1 MIAIFRNRAGE
12 LRNGWWILL
21 FYLALAALLVPTTL
35 FATQHEMQVAIPVQ
49 ALLVIA
55 ATALCLLARR
65 ERPSAVLGTF
75 ANWRHGPATGL
86 LLGLAIWG
94 VSALVLWLS
103 GTVTWHWNGTDA
115 LIAGLLDCVAV
126 AVVEELLFRGFPFQ
140 RLIVG
145 IGAWPAQLA
154 MAGYFTLTHSSGL
167 ADAGDLQWLA
177 TTNIFL
183 AGLLFGAC
191 YLRTKSLALP
201 IALHF
206 TLNFVQGPLLGFEVS
221 GNASASLL
229 TPTSVGAY
237 WWTGGA
243 FGLEASLPGTIAI
256 LAALLL
262 MLGLRRQL
270 GPSTPLPKA
279 NRSLP
284 Q

>member
-1 MIAIFRNRAGE
+1 MIAIFRNRTGE

-21 FYLALAALLVPTTL
+21 FYLALAAMLVPTTL
-35 FATQHEMQVAIPVQ
+35 LASRHGMQVGIPVQ

-55 ATALCLLARR
+55 ATGLCLSARR
-65 ERPSAVLGTF
+65 EHPRTVLGSL
-75 ANWRHGPATGL
+75 ASWRHGLPAGL
-86 LLGLAIWG
+86 SIGAIIWG
-94 VSALVLWLS
+94 VTALVIWLS
-103 GTVTWHWNGTDA
+103 GAVTWRWNGADA
-115 LIAGLLDCVAV
+115 LAAGLLDCMAV

-140 RLIVG
+140 RLVDG

-154 MAGYFTLTHSSGL
+154 MAGYFTLTHLDGL

-191 YLRTKSLALP
+191 YLRTRSLALP

-206 TLNFVQGPLLGFEVS
+206 ALNFMQGPLLGFGVS
-221 GNASASLL
+221 GHASASLL
-229 TPTSVGAY
+229 TPTRDGAD

-243 FGLEASLPGTIAI
+243 FGLEASLPGSIAI

-262 MLGLRRQL
+262 MLGLRRRTE
-270 GPSTPLPKA
+270 PSAPLAGAHGSP
-279 NRSLP
+279 L